1 MQVVLQRYDFCG
13 WRLEKL
19 HTQLSQALEQAV
31 REQII
36 GIMRTSNLDDKMY
49 TLRSWKN
56 SSETEALSQM
66 AGMDAIAGLPLS
78 LSPRSLPL
86 TLHPFFHPFLPP
98 SLPLTPFLPPS
109 IPFILHPSLSLSLS
123 LSPSLPPFLYL
134 SLSHTHTYTHT
145 HH

>member
-66 AGMDAIAGLPLS
+66 AGMDAIAGPPLS
-78 LSPRSLPL
+78 LSTRSLSLSFSLP
-86 TLHPFFHPFLPP
+86 LPP
-98 SLPLTPFLPPS
+98 SLPPSLPPPL
-109 IPFILHPSLSLSLS
+109 PFFLHPSFPLFLSQSLSVS
-123 LSPSLPPFLYL
+123 LSPSLPAFLYL
-134 SLSHTHTYTHT
+134 SLSYTHT
-145 HH
+145 DTHTHQ